1 MTLPEVLVTMVIALV
16 LSLATFALVDVTI
29 RRTGEISQRVDGVQR
44 GRVAMDLMTR
54 QLRSQVCLGPNAP
67 SSRSIVAGT
76 ATSVTFYVEMGDPST
91 AGSSASPSATPAPRA
106 IEKRSLTLE
115 TAGAYAPGTL
125 VERRWVGTPSTTAQL
140 GFIFPADAT
149 PTSTRELMR
158 PVTLTPTPDQP
169 ALTPALFRFYGWNT
183 SVAGD
188 PKPDVLLPFNTS
200 GGLSDA
206 DVKRVARIEIT
217 YRVKPRATDTRAS
230 TVFFNEVVVR
240 TVDPNAQTGELNV
253 PCL

>member
-1 MTLPEVLVTMVIALV
+1 M
-16 LSLATFALVDVTI
+16 
-29 RRTGEISQRVDGVQR
+29 
-44 GRVAMDLMTR
+44 
-54 QLRSQVCLGPNAP
+54 
-67 SSRSIVAGT
+67 
-76 ATSVTFYVEMGDPST
+76 
-91 AGSSASPSATPAPRA
+91 
-106 IEKRSLTLE
+106 
-115 TAGAYAPGTL
+115 
-125 VERRWVGTPSTTAQL
+125 

-169 ALTPALFRFYGWNT
+169 ALTPAMFRFYGWNT
-183 SVAGD
+183 STGD
-188 PKPDVLLPFNTS
+188 PKPDVLLPFSTS
-200 GGLSDA
+200 AGLSDA